1 MSATG
6 APSLDGFCLSH
17 STPLLGES
25 FGGALQPRQVDK
37 CAREKL
43 DVAIREEIASMEE
56 RRLQAIAR

>member
-1 MSATG
+1 MDVCDRCAVFG
-6 APSLDGFCLSH
+6 WIRPQ
-17 STPLLGES
+17 PLHLGES